1 MLFLSDDEGEEW
13 QKMRESKIA
22 KQQDKLLELGV
33 MEKGDTLIDFF
44 QASYVERLIG
54 KFGSWKQ
61 GWAYFTGRRLI
72 VFTGLLEDNLII
84 PYDRIRGLGRCSQ
97 SLLPIG
103 IEITYEH
110 PESKKMVSDRI
121 SMMKRDKWLKF
132 LSEKSGVSVS

>member
-1 MLFLSDDEGEEW
+1 M
-13 QKMRESKIA
+13 KESKIE
-22 KQQDKLLELGV
+22 KQQRKLLELDV

-61 GWAYFTGRRLI
+61 GWAYFTERRLI

-84 PYDRIRGLGRCSQ
+84 PYDRIRGLGKCSQ

-110 PESKKMVSDRI
+110 PETGKMVSDKI

>member
-1 MLFLSDDEGEEW
+1 M
-13 QKMRESKIA
+13 KESKIE
-22 KQQDKLLELGV
+22 KQQRKLLELGV
-33 MEKGDTLIDFF
+33 MEKEDTLIDFF

-61 GWAYFTGRRLI
+61 GWAYFTEKRLI
-72 VFTGLLEDNLII
+72 VFTGLLEENLII
-84 PYDRIRGLGRCSQ
+84 PYDRIRGLGKCSQ

-103 IEITYEH
+103 SDITYEH
-110 PESKKMVSDRI
+110 PETGKTVRDKI

>member
-1 MLFLSDDEGEEW
+1 M
-13 QKMRESKIA
+13 KESKIE
-22 KQQDKLLELGV
+22 KQQRKLLELDV

-54 KFGSWKQ
+54 KFGSWKPR
-61 GWAYFTGRRLI
+61 WAYFTEKRLI

-84 PYDRIRGLGRCSQ
+84 SYDRIRGLKKCSQ

-110 PESKKMVSDRI
+110 LETGKIISDKI

-132 LSEKSGVSVS
+132 LTEKTGISVS

>member
-1 MLFLSDDEGEEW
+1 M
-13 QKMRESKIA
+13 KESKIE
-22 KQQDKLLELGV
+22 KQQRKLLELGV

-44 QASYVERLIG
+44 QASYVEHLIG

-61 GWAYFTGRRLI
+61 GWAYFTEKRLI
-72 VFTGLLEDNLII
+72 VFTGLLEENLII
-84 PYDRIRGLGRCSQ
+84 PYDRIRGLGKCSQ

-110 PESKKMVSDRI
+110 PETGKTVSSKV
-121 SMMKRDKWLKF
+121 SMMKRDRWLKY

>member
-1 MLFLSDDEGEEW
+1 M
-13 QKMRESKIA
+13 KESKIE
-22 KQQDKLLELGV
+22 KQQEKLLELDV

-44 QASYVERLIG
+44 QASYVQRLIG

-61 GWAYFTGRRLI
+61 GWAYFTERRLI
-72 VFTGLLEDNLII
+72 VFTGLLDDNLII
-84 PYDRIRGLGRCSQ
+84 PYDRIQGLGKCTQ

-110 PESKKMVSDRI
+110 LETGKTVSDKI

-132 LSEKSGVSVS
+132 LSEKAGISVS